1 MVNSNKIENYKK
13 NEKLDIFAIC
23 IFFIIIFIQTLLFT
37 SFDHFFSSAAFFLGK
52 LETWLILFFVGYALF
67 VKITYR
73 KLIFALIILS
83 IAMYSQVI
91 SGTSTPF
98 IKLLMLI
105 VAVPRTIPSVRAI
118 IKAFGIAMSTT
129 LILTIFLS
137 IVGYLPISGETSR
150 VLFSNY
156 QETVYFFGFT
166 HPNIFGTFLTTIFM
180 TLYFLYF
187 KRTPKLVISVAIIF
201 LIIDKVITAG
211 TASVGIAMILVL
223 SFIHSVG
230 KKQIWLGRFG
240 KLGYFLPLILT
251 AFSFWLADNNT
262 SQLGMFINEKIASRP
277 NIWHAYLT
285 QYPIK
290 VFNTIPDIQLDGI
303 NTILGNGALD
313 GGYIYVLIN
322 FGIIAW
328 IVYTIIFDCL
338 IKIGIQSNNF
348 QLYSIAL
355 VIILMSF
362 PESHMIM
369 FFENVFLILF
379 GFYQYPKSQRIQLLR
394 Q

>member
-1 MVNSNKIENYKK
+1 M
-13 NEKLDIFAIC
+13 
-23 IFFIIIFIQTLLFT
+23 
-37 SFDHFFSSAAFFLGK
+37 
-52 LETWLILFFVGYALF
+52 ETWLILFFVGYALF

-118 IKAFGIAMSTT
+118 IKTFGIAMSTT

-180 TLYFLYF
+180 ILYFLYF

-201 LIIDKVITAG
+201 LIIDKVIAAG

-223 SFIHSVG
+223 TFIHSVG

>member
-1 MVNSNKIENYKK
+1 MVNSNKIENYTK

-23 IFFIIIFIQTLLFT
+23 IFFTIIFIQTLLFT
-37 SFDHFFSSAAFFLGK
+37 SFGHFFSSAAFFLGK
-52 LETWLILFFVGYALF
+52 LETWLILFFVVYALF
-67 VKITYR
+67 IKVTYR
-73 KLIFALIILS
+73 KLIFALIILL
-83 IAMYSQVI
+83 ITMYSQVI

-118 IKAFGIAMSTT
+118 IKSFGIAMSTT

-137 IVGYLPISGETSR
+137 IIGYLPISGETSR

-180 TLYFLYF
+180 ILYFLYF

-201 LIIDKVITAG
+201 LIIDKIITAG

-223 SFIHSVG
+223 TFIHSVG
-230 KKQIWLGRFG
+230 KKQIWLGKFG
-240 KLGYFLPLILT
+240 KLGYLLPLILT

-277 NIWHAYLT
+277 NIWHVYLT

-290 VFNTIPDIQLDGI
+290 VFNKIPDIQLDGI

-328 IVYTIIFDCL
+328 IVYTIIFDSL

-355 VIILMSF
+355 VIIVMSF

-379 GFYQYPKSQRIQLLR
+379 GFYQYPKDERIQLLR